1 VLGTRDFSTIAEYLR
16 RYRFDIRCHETN
28 IAIAPDVYMVAYPFN
43 LPSRRQMN
51 FRVRRREAPAIPDL
65 FAALA

>member
-1 VLGTRDFSTIAEYLR
+1 MLGTRDFSTIAEYLR